1 MKTNILNNLYQY
13 FILNSKCSS
22 KNHFGKPIYF
32 CSQESCN
39 KGYICSQCLK
49 EDTEH
54 FSQHVKN
61 FIALDTKKNFFNFF
75 ALNNLDTN
83 SYDNNDFDFNINY
96 LKKSENY
103 KHKKIITEAKYFY
116 EYIKEYIENNF
127 NNNSKNNFVENKNL
141 IEEYITNEKEKERK
155 INDFINNKI
164 NSFIK
169 KDDKHKI
176 IELIEQIK
184 PYINCLNEKNKTKEL
199 RQKNKLEKID
209 SLLNDELKKIIE
221 KCIKIFT
228 EPENDDINLE
238 LNNLNMN
245 DNLNT
250 IEKNR
255 SFYEGSINN
264 ISCIKTESNIEQ
276 EENEPK
282 NNINT
287 NYKNII
293 KNPNVIKQPSIN
305 DSFFKNIEEEYDNK
319 NIENEVKISIN
330 KLPFNNYEFQ
340 QREKIFF
347 NNKEKEN
354 SIHDNLYND
363 NLYLNPTISAANN
376 FQFYNNNDLVNDL
389 EIKLNKIHNNNLLNN
404 YLKKSNM
411 ISQKSNNSVI
421 NISINNFQ
429 RKNSSNNFNNI
440 KINNIYKSQ
449 REKRNNKSNLYDEDK
464 LNIKTKNNIS
474 RLNKIRNQIGK
485 LIN

>member
-293 KNPNVIKQPSIN
+293 KNPNIIKQPSIN

-474 RLNKIRNQIGK
+474 RLNKLKEQIDK

>member
-96 LKKSENY
+96 LKKSENF

-293 KNPNVIKQPSIN
+293 KNPNIIKQPSIN

-474 RLNKIRNQIGK
+474 RLNKLKEQIDK

>member
-1 MKTNILNNLYQY
+1 M
-13 FILNSKCSS
+13 
-22 KNHFGKPIYF
+22 
-32 CSQESCN
+32 
-39 KGYICSQCLK
+39 
-49 EDTEH
+49 
-54 FSQHVKN
+54 
-61 FIALDTKKNFFNFF
+61 
-75 ALNNLDTN
+75 
-83 SYDNNDFDFNINY
+83 
-96 LKKSENY
+96 
-103 KHKKIITEAKYFY
+103 
-116 EYIKEYIENNF
+116 
-127 NNNSKNNFVENKNL
+127 
-141 IEEYITNEKEKERK
+141 
-155 INDFINNKI
+155 
-164 NSFIK
+164 
-169 KDDKHKI
+169 
-176 IELIEQIK
+176 
-184 PYINCLNEKNKTKEL
+184 
-199 RQKNKLEKID
+199 
-209 SLLNDELKKIIE
+209 NDELKKIIE

-293 KNPNVIKQPSIN
+293 KNPNIIKQPSIN

>member
-96 LKKSENY
+96 LKKSENF

-116 EYIKEYIENNF
+116 EYIKEYIENIF
-127 NNNSKNNFVENKNL
+127 NNNSKNNFAENKNL

-155 INDFINNKI
+155 INDFINNKM
-164 NSFIK
+164 NPFIK

-293 KNPNVIKQPSIN
+293 KNPNIIKQPSIN

-330 KLPFNNYEFQ
+330 KLPFNNYEYQ

-404 YLKKSNM
+404 YLKKTNM